1 MRILVRAIIGGLG
14 MAALGTIPWALLGWA
29 NLTWLPSVP
38 WTAPIVVAHLWLFW
52 RYAGGEGWPRSTSA
66 ERRENRRANAVNGE
80 MWGMAMLAGLL
91 GLFTIVAMMG
101 VMSRMVEIP
110 GEIRVDTSRLSFLT
124 LLYLIT
130 ASAIV
135 SGVVEEVSYRGYLQR
150 PIERRFGF
158 VVALLVSGLLFG
170 VMHFTHPGV
179 GLSLLPYYLVVSA
192 VYGGLA
198 CLTDSVYP
206 SMALHAFGNF
216 FGSVGLL
223 AGRGDWSQEVASR
236 APLIW
241 QTGPDPAFWGA
252 LALLG
257 VIASVTA
264 AAFVV
269 LARQRPPIRIA

>member
-1 MRILVRAIIGGLG
+1 MRVLVRAIIGGVG

-29 NLTWLPSVP
+29 NLTWLPTVP
-38 WTAPIVVAHLWLFW
+38 WTAPIAAAHLWLFW
-52 RYAGGEGWPRSTSA
+52 RYAGGEGWPRSTSQ
-66 ERRENRRANAVNGE
+66 ERRENRRANPVDGD
-80 MWGMAMLAGLL
+80 MWGMAMLAGML
-91 GLFTIVAMMG
+91 GLITIVATMG

-110 GEIRVDTSRLSFLT
+110 GEIRVDTARLSFVT
-124 LLYLIT
+124 TLYLVT

-158 VVALLVSGLLFG
+158 PVAVLVSGVLFG
-170 VMHFTHPGV
+170 FAHFAHAGV
-179 GLSLLPYYLVVSA
+179 GLSLLPYYIIVSA

-198 CLTDSVYP
+198 WLTDSVYP

-216 FGSVGLL
+216 FGSLGVL

-241 QTGPDPAFWGA
+241 QSGPDAAFWGA
-252 LALLG
+252 VALLA
-257 VIASVTA
+257 VLSAVTV
-264 AAFVV
+264 AAFAV
-269 LARQRPPIRIA
+269 LAKQRRPVRVA